1 MGFTL
6 NNGIV
11 PDFNVPTKIY
21 VRNNILNDIGDIVST
36 YGSRALIITN
46 TTDFIHFQD
55 TIDYISRRCIDKK
68 IGCIIFD
75 EIPPDPNTDYIDSA
89 VYFARKTRCDV
100 IIGFGGI
107 HSINSAKA
115 VSLLIN
121 NHLFCE
127 DLFSYPV
134 VQKPV
139 NLVTI
144 PVSPLFGFE
153 IIPYL
158 YLADIQEDANRVYN
172 HPYLYPGATVIDS
185 KIFLKT
191 PGDRMTQ
198 YGISTLSMAT
208 ESVIS
213 TSNNGIINSFA
224 LRAIDL
230 TFKNLPLAFRE
241 PDNEQHHLN
250 LAYASIMAGIAF
262 TVSELSLSLAISLA
276 LSSITSLRVETAMAL
291 MLPHVME
298 YNLTASPGKY
308 VQMSKVMDENV
319 KDITV
324 IEAAIKAVEGVRK
337 LESDVEIPQRLSQFE
352 ISKNT
357 FSKAAEIAMSYPFI
371 ENAPRQ
377 LTKDEIETILIA
389 AY

>member
-1 MGFTL
+1 L
-6 NNGIV
+6 NTGIV
-11 PDFNVPTKIY
+11 PDFNVPTKIFI
-21 VRNNILNDIGDIVST
+21 RNNILKDIAGIVGNF
-36 YGSRALIITN
+36 GSRALIITN
-46 TTDFIHFQD
+46 TTDFVHFQD
-55 TIDYISRRCIDKK
+55 TIDFISKRLIDTN
-68 IGCIIFD
+68 IGSIIFD

-115 VSLLIN
+115 VALLVN

-127 DLFSYPV
+127 DLFSYPD

-139 NLVTI
+139 NLITI

-158 YLADIQEDANRVYN
+158 YLADIQEDINRIYN
-172 HPYLYPGATVIDS
+172 NNYLYPSATVIDS
-185 KIFLKT
+185 QVFLKI
-191 PGDRMTQ
+191 PEDRITH
-198 YGISTLSMAT
+198 YGLSTLSIAT

-213 TSNNGIINSFA
+213 KKNNGIINSFA

-241 PDNEQHHLN
+241 PDNEEHRLN
-250 LAYASIMAGIAF
+250 LAYASVMGGMAF
-262 TVSELSLSLAISLA
+262 TVSELSVSLAISLA
-276 LSSITSLRVETAMAL
+276 LSSITALRVETAMAL

-337 LESDVEIPQRLSQFE
+337 LELDVDIPQRLSQYE
-352 ISKNT
+352 ISKNI
-357 FSKAAEIAMSYPFI
+357 FSRAAEIALTYPFI